1 MGKKAI
7 EVLQKTIDK
16 INNLIREG
24 KVVIEHEDKTRDY
37 PKGEYDPKEV
47 G

>member
-7 EVLQKTIDK
+7 EALQKEIDK

-24 KVVIEHEDKTRDY
+24 KVVIEHEDGTRSH
-37 PKGEYDPKEV
+37 PKGEHDPKEM

>member
-7 EVLQKTIDK
+7 EALQKAIGK

-24 KVVIEHEDKTRDY
+24 KVVIEHEDKTWDHPRE
-37 PKGEYDPKEV
+37 GNDPKEV